1 MKCDLMMVCGVAF
14 AAGTLWAES
23 PVVRP
28 ESVRLVQD
36 SASKTVTVKYTLE
49 EAPGIVTVDF
59 LTNGVSIGEAN
70 FANVSG
76 DVNRK
81 VTTLGEHA
89 IEWRPWEALWA
100 QVGKTNAQMTARV
113 TAWSPRTPPN
123 YLVLGLER
131 QNDVRYF
138 TSTNALPG
146 GLASD
151 DYRTKYLVMRKIPAA
166 GVTWRMGAYPGE
178 PGYSG
183 YVSRERAH
191 LVTLTNDFFMG
202 VFLLTQEQYQR
213 LTGSNP
219 SSHKISDAERFLPV
233 ESTTYNSMRGA
244 TWPEKGHE
252 VADGSLCAI
261 IRGRTGMEVDLP
273 TDAQWEFACRAGTC
287 SALNSGKVIESET
300 TSDNLAAIGWY
311 AGNSG
316 NTTHPVGL
324 KPCNAWG
331 LYDMHGNTYEW
342 VLDWMCLSLG
352 PAMTADPV
360 TEPVGFTTEQAN
372 TFRDWGRGR
381 RGGSFKHDARICR
394 AAFRGSDSASPSTNS
409 GLLNNTENNSGVRL
423 ICPIDGRW

>member
-14 AAGTLWAES
+14 AAGMLWAES

-36 SASKTVTVKYTLE
+36 DASKRVTVKYTLE

-100 QVGKTNAQMTARV
+100 QVGKTNVQMTARV

-123 YLVLGLER
+123 YLVLGLD
-131 QNDVRYF
+131 QDNDVRYF

-146 GLASD
+146 GFASD

-166 GVTWRMGAYPGE
+166 GVTWRMGAFNEQGNATW
-178 PGYSG
+178 
-183 YVSRERAH
+183 VAKREKPH
-191 LVTLTNDFFMG
+191 LVTLSSDYFMA
-202 VFLLTQEQYQR
+202 VFEMTQEQYQKVM
-213 LTGSNP
+213 GSNP
-219 SSHKISDAERFLPV
+219 SYRRGTETGENFLPV
-233 ESTTYNSMRGA
+233 EQVSYNTIRGSG
-244 TWPEKGHE
+244 WPENGHQ
-252 VADGSLCAI
+252 VTAGSVCDVL
-261 IRGRTGMEVDLP
+261 RQRTGMELDLP
-273 TDAQWEFACRAGTC
+273 TDAQWEFACRAGTNTAINNGKMT
-287 SALNSGKVIESET
+287 SMENNDPDMAVVAWFKHNS
-300 TSDNLAAIGWY
+300 DLH
-311 AGNSG
+311 
-316 NTTHPVGL
+316 THPVGL

-331 LYDMHGNTYEW
+331 LYDMHGNVYEW
-342 VLDWMCLSLG
+342 TLDWECFTLG
-352 PAMTADPV
+352 PDLTGAPEID
-360 TEPVGFTTEQAN
+360 PVGFTLATKAPGETQ
-372 TFRDWGRGR
+372 RGR
-381 RGGSFKHDARICR
+381 RGGTFEHDAKVCR
-394 AAFRGSDSASPSTNS
+394 SAFRGSDVPGNVFP
-409 GLLNNTENNSGVRL
+409 NTGIRL

>member
-1 MKCDLMMVCGVAF
+1 MKCDLMMVCGVVF

-36 SASKTVTVKYTLE
+36 NASKRVTVRYTLE

-123 YLVLGLER
+123 YLVLGLD
-131 QNDVRYF
+131 QDNDVRYF

-146 GLASD
+146 GFASD

-166 GVTWRMGAYPGE
+166 GVTWRMGAFNEQGNATW
-178 PGYSG
+178 
-183 YVSRERAH
+183 VAKREKPH
-191 LVTLTNDFFMG
+191 LVTLSRDYFMA
-202 VFLLTQEQYQR
+202 VFEMTQEQYQKVM
-213 LTGSNP
+213 GSNP
-219 SSHKISDAERFLPV
+219 SNRRGTETGENFLPV
-233 ESTTYNSMRGA
+233 EQVSYNTIRGSG
-244 TWPEKGHE
+244 WPENGHQ
-252 VADGSLCAI
+252 VTAGSVCDVL
-261 IRGRTGMEVDLP
+261 RQRTGMELDLP
-273 TDAQWEFACRAGTC
+273 TDAQWEFACRAGTNTAINNGKMT
-287 SALNSGKVIESET
+287 SMENNDPDMAVVAWFKHNS
-300 TSDNLAAIGWY
+300 DLH
-311 AGNSG
+311 
-316 NTTHPVGL
+316 THPVGL

-331 LYDMHGNTYEW
+331 LYDMHGNVYEW
-342 VLDWMCLSLG
+342 TLDWECFTLG
-352 PAMTADPV
+352 PDLTGAPEID
-360 TEPVGFTTEQAN
+360 PVGFTLATKAPGETQ
-372 TFRDWGRGR
+372 RGR
-381 RGGSFKHDARICR
+381 RGGTFEHDAKVCR
-394 AAFRGSDSASPSTNS
+394 SAFRGSDQPENVFP
-409 GLLNNTENNSGVRL
+409 NTGIRL